1 MAKNNPVEEGMDK
14 IANAGSRRKT
24 VTKTFSVN
32 GVKKTGNFTFKI
44 PSIMERVGI
53 GVKRAKMLDGAQ
65 SQSMDKF
72 SDDLAF
78 MVAYLDTVLE
88 ERPKWFNFEQ
98 LDTVAELN
106 NLFWEASSFI
116 NSFQRE
122 PITGEDGGHGQP
134 TANAETVA
142 GDEDI

>member
-1 MAKNNPVEEGMDK
+1 MANNNPIEEGMDK

-32 GVKKTGNFTFKI
+32 GVKKTGDFTIKF

-53 GVKRAKMLDGAQ
+53 GVKRAKILDGAQ

-116 NSFQRE
+116 NSFQRQ
-122 PITGEDGGHGQP
+122 PITGEDRGLGQP
-134 TANAETVA
+134 AADAETMA